1 MYMFLSAAPRIKCP
15 SNMKTIP
22 SILVTGN
29 LPASVLDILK
39 GDFQVE
45 CHAEDRPMS
54 RSKLLHSIRDRVGLL
69 SMITDDIN
77 GEFLDHAPKLIMIA
91 NMAVGYNNIDLDAA
105 TRRGIL
111 VSNTPG
117 VLTEATADLAFSLIL
132 GTARRIAEGDRMVRE
147 GHFRFWAPFYFLGR
161 DVSGKNLGIIG
172 MGRIGKAV
180 ARRARGFRMPIL
192 YFNRTPLEKAEEME
206 LNARYVPLTT
216 LLKESDFVSLHIP
229 LSSGTR
235 HFISEK
241 ELAHMKLTALLINT
255 SRGPVVDE
263 KALLSALKNGV
274 IAGAGI
280 DVYENEPE
288 ITPGLE
294 KLEQVL
300 LLPHVGSAT
309 LETRTRM
316 AAMAA
321 GNLLVGLGVRC
332 RQILSIRKC

>member
-1 MYMFLSAAPRIKCP
+1 MDTIAP
-15 SNMKTIP
+15 
-22 SILVTGN
+22 ILVTGN
-29 LPASVLDILK
+29 LPLSVLENLK
-39 GDFQVE
+39 REFQVE
-45 CHAEDRPMS
+45 IHAEDLPMS
-54 RSKLLHSIRDRVGLL
+54 RSDLLHSIRDKVGLL

-91 NMAVGYNNIDLDAA
+91 NMAVGYNNVDLNAA

-117 VLTEATADLAFSLIL
+117 VLTDATADLAFSLIL
-132 GTARRIAEGDRMVRE
+132 GAARRIAEGDRMVRE
-147 GHFRFWAPFYFLGR
+147 GRFRFWAPFHFLGR
-161 DVSGKNLGIIG
+161 EVSGKTLGIIG

-180 ARRARGFRMPIL
+180 ARRARGFQMPIL
-192 YFNRTPLEKAEEME
+192 YYSRNPLDETVEKE
-206 LNARYVPLTT
+206 LNARYVPLDN
-216 LLKESDFVSLHIP
+216 LLGESDFISLHIP
-229 LSSGTR
+229 LSSDTR
-235 HFISEK
+235 HFIGNREFS
-241 ELAHMKLTALLINT
+241 LMKPTAFLINT

-263 KALLSALKNGV
+263 KALLGALQNGL

-280 DVYENEPE
+280 DVYENEPA

-294 KLEQVL
+294 KLDQVL

-321 GNLLVGLGVRC
+321 ENLLAGLRGEVPPNLINTEVLR
-332 RQILSIRKC
+332 

>member
-1 MYMFLSAAPRIKCP
+1 MKKLAP
-15 SNMKTIP
+15 
-22 SILVTGN
+22 ILVTGN

-39 GDFQVE
+39 KEFQLE

-54 RSKLLHSIRDRVGLL
+54 RSKLLHSIHDKVGLL

-77 GEFLDHAPKLIMIA
+77 REFLDRAPKLIMIA

-147 GHFRFWAPFYFLGR
+147 GHFRFWAPFHFLGR
-161 DVSGKNLGIIG
+161 EVSGKTLGIIG
-172 MGRIGKAV
+172 MGRIGRAV
-180 ARRARGFRMPIL
+180 ARRARGFQMPVL
-192 YFNRTPLEKAEEME
+192 YFSRNPLEKTEEEE
-206 LNARYVPLTT
+206 LNARYVPLNT
-216 LLKESDFVSLHIP
+216 LLGESDFVSLHIP
-229 LSSGTR
+229 LSTNTR
-235 HFISEK
+235 HFIGEK
-241 ELAHMKLTALLINT
+241 EFALMKLTAFLINT
-255 SRGPVVDE
+255 SRGPIVNE
-263 KALLSALKNGV
+263 KALLCALQNGV

-280 DVYENEPE
+280 DVYENEPA
-288 ITPGLE
+288 ITTGLE
-294 KLEQVL
+294 KLDQVL

-309 LETRTRM
+309 LETRTKM

-321 GNLLVGLGVRC
+321 NNLLTGLRGEVPPNLINPEVLR
-332 RQILSIRKC
+332 

>member
-1 MYMFLSAAPRIKCP
+1 
-15 SNMKTIP
+15 MKTLAP
-22 SILVTGN
+22 ILVTGN
-29 LPASVLDILK
+29 LPASVLDTLK
-39 GDFQVE
+39 SEFQVE

-54 RSKLLHSIRDRVGLL
+54 RSKLLHSIRDKAGLL
-69 SMITDDIN
+69 SMITDDID
-77 GEFLDHAPKLIMIA
+77 EELLDHAPKLIMVA
-91 NMAVGYNNIDLDAA
+91 NMAVGYNNVDLAAA

-111 VSNTPG
+111 ISNTPG

-132 GTARRIAEGDRMVRE
+132 GAARRIAEGDRMVRE
-147 GHFRFWAPFYFLGR
+147 GRFSFWAPFHFLGR
-161 DVSGKNLGIIG
+161 DVSGKTLGIVG

-180 ARRARGFRMPIL
+180 ARRARGFQMPIL
-192 YFNRTPLEKAEEME
+192 YFNRNPLEKAEEEE
-206 LNARYVPLTT
+206 LNARYVPLST
-216 LLKESDFVSLHIP
+216 LLGESDFVSLHIP
-229 LSSGTR
+229 LSPGTR

-241 ELAHMKLTALLINT
+241 EFVQMKLTAFLINT

-280 DVYENEPE
+280 DVYENEPS

-294 KLEQVL
+294 KLDQVL

-309 LETRTRM
+309 LETRTKM

-321 GNLLVGLGVRC
+321 HNLLSGLRGEAPPNLINPEVLR
-332 RQILSIRKC
+332 